1 MNIILG
7 LVKDVKIYSK
17 IYNYIMGVREDLK
30 ILLVKEK
37 MTLTELAKEAEIQ
50 SGKKFTVHTLSQKL
64 VNSSMK
70 YDELKF
76 LANILGYRIVF
87 EKIEKE

>member
-1 MNIILG
+1 
-7 LVKDVKIYSK
+7 
-17 IYNYIMGVREDLK
+17 
-30 ILLVKEK
+30 
-37 MTLTELAKEAEIQ
+37 MTLTELAREAEKA

-76 LANILGYRIVF
+76 LAEVLGYRIKF
-87 EKIEKE
+87 EKIKIN

>member
-1 MNIILG
+1 M
-7 LVKDVKIYSK
+7 S
-17 IYNYIMGVREDLK
+17 VREDLK

-37 MTLTELAKEAEIQ
+37 MTLTELAKEAQEV
-50 SGKKFTVHTLSQKL
+50 SGRKYTVHTLSQKL

-76 LANILGYRIVF
+76 LAEVLGYRIKF
-87 EKIEKE
+87 EKIEQG

>member
-1 MNIILG
+1 MSRFIENYII
-7 LVKDVKIYSK
+7 I
-17 IYNYIMGVREDLK
+17 YIMGVREDLK

-37 MTLTELAKEAEIQ
+37 MTLTELAREAERI
-50 SGKKFTVHTLSQKL
+50 SGKQFTVHSLSQKL

-76 LANILGYRIVF
+76 LAEVLGYRIKF
-87 EKIEKE
+87 EKIEIN

>member
-1 MNIILG
+1 MSRFIENYII
-7 LVKDVKIYSK
+7 I
-17 IYNYIMGVREDLK
+17 YIMGVREDLK

-37 MTLTELAKEAEIQ
+37 MTLTELAREAEKV

-76 LANILGYRIVF
+76 LAGVLGYKIKF
-87 EKIEKE
+87 EKIENN

>member
-1 MNIILG
+1 MSIFIEKYII
-7 LVKDVKIYSK
+7 I
-17 IYNYIMGVREDLK
+17 YIMSVREDLK

-37 MTLTELAKEAEIQ
+37 MTLTELAKEAQ
-50 SGKKFTVHTLSQKL
+50 KVSGHKYTVHTLSQKL

-76 LANILGYRIVF
+76 LAEVLGYQIRF
-87 EKIEKE
+87 EKIEQS